1 MKLKI
6 IISALV
12 VLLFCYLLKPYP
24 LEYKTHHRNTASKKN
39 RFDVSELPNIDSI
52 KTITSKNVT
61 NIKAKRKQLLNTEER
76 KNKVLNQLKNELA
89 VAQKEIEEDS
99 KKQQEAAIENLVKN
113 QDKAHK
119 KRTRKNKTSKN

>member
-39 RFDVSELPNIDSI
+39 RFAVSELPNIDSI
-52 KTITSKNVT
+52 KTITSKNVN
-61 NIKAKRKQLLNTEER
+61 NIKAKRKIFWNSEKR
-76 KNKVLNQLKNELA
+76 KNRVLSQLEEEIAL
-89 VAQKEIEEDS
+89 AQKEITTELNKDKEDKNLKNIS
-99 KKQQEAAIENLVKN
+99 TDPIKKKQNK
-113 QDKAHK
+113 
-119 KRTRKNKTSKN
+119 KTSKN

>member
-24 LEYKTHHRNTASKKN
+24 LKYMTHHRNIESKKT
-39 RFDVSELPNIDSI
+39 RFTVSELPNIDSI

-61 NIKAKRKQLLNTEER
+61 NIKAKRKIFWNSEKR
-76 KNKVLNQLKNELA
+76 KNRVLSQLEEEIAL
-89 VAQKEIEEDS
+89 AQKEITTELNKDNEDKNLKNIS
-99 KKQQEAAIENLVKN
+99 TDPIKKNKIK
-113 QDKAHK
+113 
-119 KRTRKNKTSKN
+119 KTSKN

>member
-24 LEYKTHHRNTASKKN
+24 LEYKTHHRNTESKKN
-39 RFDVSELPNIDSI
+39 RFAVSELPNIDSI

-61 NIKAKRKQLLNTEER
+61 NIKAKRKIFWNSEKR
-76 KNKVLNQLKNELA
+76 KNRVLSQLEEEIAL
-89 VAQKEIEEDS
+89 AQKEITTELNKDKED
-99 KKQQEAAIENLVKN
+99 KNLKN
-113 QDKAHK
+113 ISTDPIK
-119 KRTRKNKTSKN
+119 KNKIKKLQKIKQ

>member
-39 RFDVSELPNIDSI
+39 RFAVSELPNIDSI
-52 KTITSKNVT
+52 KTITSKNVN
-61 NIKAKRKQLLNTEER
+61 NIKAKRKIFWNSEKR
-76 KNKVLNQLKNELA
+76 KNRVLSQLEEEIAL
-89 VAQKEIEEDS
+89 AQKEITTELNKDKED
-99 KKQQEAAIENLVKN
+99 KNLKN
-113 QDKAHK
+113 ISTDPIK
-119 KRTRKNKTSKN
+119 KNKIKKLQKIKQ

>member
-24 LEYKTHHRNTASKKN
+24 LEYKTHHRNPESKKN
-39 RFDVSELPNIDSI
+39 RFAVSELPNIDSI

-61 NIKAKRKQLLNTEER
+61 NIKAKRKIFWNSEKR
-76 KNKVLNQLKNELA
+76 KNRVLSQLEEEIAL
-89 VAQKEIEEDS
+89 AQKEITTELNKDKED
-99 KKQQEAAIENLVKN
+99 KNLKN
-113 QDKAHK
+113 ISTYPIK
-119 KRTRKNKTSKN
+119 KNKIKKLQKIKQ

>member
-39 RFDVSELPNIDSI
+39 RFAVSELPNIDSI

-61 NIKAKRKQLLNTEER
+61 NIKAKRKIFWNSEKR
-76 KNKVLNQLKNELA
+76 KNRVLSQLEEEIAL
-89 VAQKEIEEDS
+89 AQKEITTELNKDNEDKNLKNIS
-99 KKQQEAAIENLVKN
+99 TDPIKKKQNK
-113 QDKAHK
+113 
-119 KRTRKNKTSKN
+119 KTSKN

>member
-24 LEYKTHHRNTASKKN
+24 LEYKTHHRNTESKKN
-39 RFDVSELPNIDSI
+39 RFTVSELPNIDSI

-61 NIKAKRKQLLNTEER
+61 NIKAKRKIFWNSEKR
-76 KNKVLNQLKNELA
+76 KNRVLSQLEEEIAL
-89 VAQKEIEEDS
+89 AQKEITTELNKDNEDKNLKNIS
-99 KKQQEAAIENLVKN
+99 TDPIKKNKIK
-113 QDKAHK
+113 
-119 KRTRKNKTSKN
+119 KTSKN

>member
-6 IISALV
+6 IISALG

-24 LEYKTHHRNTASKKN
+24 LKHRTHHRNIESNKT
-39 RFDVSELPNIDSI
+39 RFAASELPNIDSI
-52 KTITSKNVT
+52 KTMTSKNVT
-61 NIKAKRKQLLNTEER
+61 NIKAKRKQLLNSEER

-89 VAQKEIEEDS
+89 FAQKEIEEDS
-99 KKQQEAAIENLVKN
+99 KKKQEAALENQVKN

-119 KRTRKNKTSKN
+119 KRTRKTKTSKN

>member
-24 LEYKTHHRNTASKKN
+24 LEYKTHHRNTESKKN
-39 RFDVSELPNIDSI
+39 RFAVSELPNIDSI

-61 NIKAKRKQLLNTEER
+61 GIKAKRKQLLNTEER

-89 VAQKEIEEDS
+89 VVQKEIEEDS
-99 KKQQEAAIENLVKN
+99 KKQQEAAEENLVKN

>member
-24 LEYKTHHRNTASKKN
+24 LKYMTHHRYTESKKN
-39 RFDVSELPNIDSI
+39 RFAVSELPNIDSI

-99 KKQQEAAIENLVKN
+99 KKQQEAAVENLVKN

>member
-24 LEYKTHHRNTASKKN
+24 LEYKTHHRNTESKKN
-39 RFDVSELPNIDSI
+39 RFAVSELPNIDSI

-61 NIKAKRKQLLNTEER
+61 NIKAKRKIFWNSEKR
-76 KNKVLNQLKNELA
+76 KNRVLSQLEEEIAL
-89 VAQKEIEEDS
+89 AQKEITTELNKDNEDKNLKNIS
-99 KKQQEAAIENLVKN
+99 TDPIKKKQNK
-113 QDKAHK
+113 
-119 KRTRKNKTSKN
+119 KTSKN

>member
-24 LEYKTHHRNTASKKN
+24 LEYKTHHRNTESKKN
-39 RFDVSELPNIDSI
+39 RFAVSELPNIDSI

-61 NIKAKRKQLLNTEER
+61 NIKAKRKIFWNSEKR
-76 KNKVLNQLKNELA
+76 KNRVLSQLEEEIAL
-89 VAQKEIEEDS
+89 AQKEITTELNKDNED
-99 KKQQEAAIENLVKN
+99 KNLKN
-113 QDKAHK
+113 ISTDPIK
-119 KRTRKNKTSKN
+119 KNKIKKLQKIKQ

>member
-24 LEYKTHHRNTASKKN
+24 LKYMTHHRNIESKKT
-39 RFDVSELPNIDSI
+39 RFTVSELPNIDSI

-61 NIKAKRKQLLNTEER
+61 NIKAKRKIFWNSEKR
-76 KNKVLNQLKNELA
+76 KNRVLSQLEEEIAL
-89 VAQKEIEEDS
+89 AQKEITTELNKDNEDKNLKNIS
-99 KKQQEAAIENLVKN
+99 TDPIKKTK
-113 QDKAHK
+113 
-119 KRTRKNKTSKN
+119 

>member
-1 MKLKI
+1 M
-6 IISALV
+6 
-12 VLLFCYLLKPYP
+12 
-24 LEYKTHHRNTASKKN
+24 
-39 RFDVSELPNIDSI
+39 
-52 KTITSKNVT
+52 TSKNVT

-89 VAQKEIEEDS
+89 FAQKEIEEDS
-99 KKQQEAAIENLVKN
+99 KKQREAAVENLVKN

>member
-24 LEYKTHHRNTASKKN
+24 LEYRTHHRNTAIKKK
-39 RFDVSELPNIDSI
+39 RFAVSELPNIDSI

-89 VAQKEIEEDS
+89 FAQKEIEEDS
-99 KKQQEAAIENLVKN
+99 KKQQEAAVENLVKN

>member
-24 LEYKTHHRNTASKKN
+24 LEYKTHHRNTESKKN
-39 RFDVSELPNIDSI
+39 RFAVSELPNIDSI

-61 NIKAKRKQLLNTEER
+61 SIKAKRKIFWNSEKR
-76 KNKVLNQLKNELA
+76 KNRVLSQLEEEIAL
-89 VAQKEIEEDS
+89 AQKEITTELNKDKED
-99 KKQQEAAIENLVKN
+99 KNLKN
-113 QDKAHK
+113 ISTDPIK
-119 KRTRKNKTSKN
+119 KNKIKKLQKIKQ

>member
-24 LEYKTHHRNTASKKN
+24 LKYRTHHRNPEGKKT
-39 RFDVSELPNIDSI
+39 RLAVSELPNIDSI

-61 NIKAKRKQLLNTEER
+61 NIKAKRKIFWNSEKR
-76 KNKVLNQLKNELA
+76 KNRVLSQLEEEIAL
-89 VAQKEIEEDS
+89 AQKEITTELNKDKED
-99 KKQQEAAIENLVKN
+99 KNLKN
-113 QDKAHK
+113 ISTDPIK
-119 KRTRKNKTSKN
+119 KNKIKKLQKIKQ